1 MTVKNGLGE
10 YDESWLEFVG
20 LDRGDGRRPD
30 GVTVFPYS
38 HGKCLTWDSTC
49 SDTFAS
55 SSVVDCAVTP
65 GFAASAAEARK
76 REHYRGLMDRYYF
89 EPIAVETTG
98 VLGPSTS
105 IFLRR
110 LGKQV
115 SAATGDP
122 REVAWLRERISLA
135 VVRGNAA
142 SVCATG

>member
-1 MTVKNGLGE
+1 M
-10 YDESWLEFVG
+10 EFFSKYVEVDDG
-20 LDRGDGRRPD
+20 GD
-30 GVTVFPYS
+30 
-38 HGKCLTWDSTC
+38 LC
-49 SDTFAS
+49 SRCD
-55 SSVVDCAVTP
+55 
-65 GFAASAAEARK
+65 ASAAEARK

-105 IFLRR
+105 TFLRR